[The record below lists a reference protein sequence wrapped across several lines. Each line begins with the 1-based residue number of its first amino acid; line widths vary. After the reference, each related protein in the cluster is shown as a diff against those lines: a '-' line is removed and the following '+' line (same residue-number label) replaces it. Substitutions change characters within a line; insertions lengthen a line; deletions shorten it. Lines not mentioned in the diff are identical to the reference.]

1 MRQLGKEAGDEAYG
15 GNPGLREW
23 LEKEKIPYVLG
34 IACNAMIAT
43 AVGAKRADGLAAPR
57 ACGRVAAAELR

>member
-1 MRQLGKEAGDEAYG
+1 MVATRGC
-15 GNPGLREW
+15 GNGWKRRRS
-23 LEKEKIPYVLG
+23 PYVLG